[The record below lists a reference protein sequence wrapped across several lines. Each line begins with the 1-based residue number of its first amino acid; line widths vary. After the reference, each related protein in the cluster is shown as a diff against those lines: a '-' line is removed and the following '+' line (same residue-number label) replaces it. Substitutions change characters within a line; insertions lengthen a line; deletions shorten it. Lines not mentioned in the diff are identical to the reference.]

1 MSKLGPMKSLP
12 GWVSQKRSQVQ
23 EGKNSP
29 VAAPGENMEFQE
41 RDAGSIGTIQPPTAS
56 IAYEHHLTPREDGF
70 LWGQSSL
77 TLPFSLEHLR
87 VFGEHNHLTGHH
99 LRCLVI
105 ISGGYHLGQGS
116 TTSGPGANSSPLPV
130 FQIKF
135 YWHRATPNLF
145 TYWIWLLSHSKQQK
159 WAVTQSQKHYLTL
172 YRKSWL
178 APAVG
183 QILPSH
189 VPQWESERTS
199 KWDDRKANTPTQ
211 SKLERKTLEISIRG
225 TCLGWGLNYSVL
237 HLKKGFLSFLPLH
250 QLLQPEQWPLGKCF
264 PNAEVKELGLRFST

>member
-1 MSKLGPMKSLP
+1 MRGGRQGWQHGKCDSPVCGFGGCKRLGGNPGSSIEQCAKNSKDSDQKMSKSGPMKSLP

-41 RDAGSIGTIQPPTAS
+41 RDAGSIGAIQPPMAS

-77 TLPFSLEHLR
+77 TLPFSLEHPR

-135 YWHRATPNLF
+135 YWHRATPICLHTEYGF
-145 TYWIWLLSHSKQQK
+145 SHTPNNRSE
-159 WAVTQSQKHYLTL
+159 QSH
-172 YRKSWL
+172 
-178 APAVG
+178 
-183 QILPSH
+183 
-189 VPQWESERTS
+189 
-199 KWDDRKANTPTQ
+199 KAKN
-211 SKLERKTLEISIRG
+211 II
-225 TCLGWGLNYSVL
+225 
-237 HLKKGFLSFLPLH
+237 
-250 QLLQPEQWPLGKCF
+250 
-264 PNAEVKELGLRFST
+264 